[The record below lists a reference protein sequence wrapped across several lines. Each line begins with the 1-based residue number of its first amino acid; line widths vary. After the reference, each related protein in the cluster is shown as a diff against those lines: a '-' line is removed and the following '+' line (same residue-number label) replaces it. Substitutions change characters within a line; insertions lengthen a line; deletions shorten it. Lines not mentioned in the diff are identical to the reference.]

1 MCDIL
6 VKFLHKCQYVQ
17 LLIDRVCV
25 VNADGQQIVT
35 VAHDRTIKIWSC
47 KSSTQDNAME
57 LD

>member
-1 MCDIL
+1 
-6 VKFLHKCQYVQ
+6 
-17 LLIDRVCV
+17 V